1 MMDKNIMT
9 AIKAMISHK
18 GLDREYTIPDIANR
32 SHLPLEDA
40 RRSMNAGT
48 RHKIF
53 ASRRVCANKAQIMV
67 YTLTASGKA
76 IAKRMQEGRIAL

>member
-1 MMDKNIMT
+1 MDKNIMT

-18 GLDREYTIPDIANR
+18 GLDREYTVPDIANR
-32 SHLPLEDA
+32 SNLTQEQA

-53 ASRRVCANKAQIMV
+53 CSLRVTDNKSHVRV
-67 YTLTASGKA
+67 YALTASGKA
-76 IAKRMQEGRIAL
+76 IAKRMQEGWIAL